1 MATSVGIF
9 LKVNWPNWQI

>member
-1 MATSVGIF
+1 MATIVGIF